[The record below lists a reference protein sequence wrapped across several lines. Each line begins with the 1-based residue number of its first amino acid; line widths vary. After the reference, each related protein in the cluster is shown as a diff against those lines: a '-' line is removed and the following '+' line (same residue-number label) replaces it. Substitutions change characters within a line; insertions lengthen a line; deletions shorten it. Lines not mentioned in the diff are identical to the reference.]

1 MLYNIPSNLGY
12 VDSDPSNVLAW
23 EANVSEENRIKFVT
37 DLAAISRGKSEANN
51 PEKRYQHLLQEAAPN
66 TMLDAGLLRKHASRP
81 LEFLKVKINYYIEI
95 CNGNKYV
102 TLYDKDRHNIIIDN
116 YPYHKWLNDIVRY
129 SYAGSEVLTYTE
141 GHNKGDTYYTE
152 YLITNMRALLNAGI
166 PYEKIPYNKE
176 GLGKYGVRAVKI
188 KAPMFVFNQLM
199 THTAFSKEAR
209 SERVTKLDPSEYWL
223 PYDFVSKLH
232 NYVDSI
238 TTKVPEP
245 DDPIANHIAKIIYY
259 INGVNANLENKTTG
273 DRLIGLYNHSED
285 IKNKVIWYMV
295 NKMSTIETQ
304 DLLHTL
310 GYQKEIYQRAM
321 LELRYKEW
329 VMVGTVEDSST
340 WEHLFLERNATDAY
354 KNWTQEETRLVVKT
368 IKEALEDARNTRLG
382 ETNIIK
388 EEDIEKLIGQFKEEY
403 ENNLELQS
411 SGKLDISDYVNDI
424 NDRKN

>member
-1 MLYNIPSNLGY
+1 MVYNIPDDLGY
-12 VDSDPSNVLAW
+12 VDSDPSTVLAW

-81 LEFLKVKINYYIEI
+81 LEFLKVKVNYYLETF
-95 CNGNKYV
+95 NGKQYV
-102 TLYDKDRHNIIIDN
+102 TLYDKDRNNIIIDN

-141 GHNKGDTYYTE
+141 GYNKGDTYYRD

-209 SERVTKLDPSEYWL
+209 SERVTKLDPSNYWL
-223 PYDFVSKLH
+223 PYDFVSKLY
-232 NYVDSI
+232 NFVDTI
-238 TTKVPEP
+238 TSNVPEP
-245 DDPIANHIAKIIYY
+245 DDPIANHIAKIIYH
-259 INGVNANLENKTTG
+259 INSIHTNLENKTTA
-273 DRLIGLYNHSED
+273 DKLMGLYNHSEK
-285 IKNKVIWYMV
+285 IGNKIVWYMV
-295 NKMSTIETQ
+295 NKMSTIESQ
-304 DLLHTL
+304 DLLRRL

-329 VMVGTVEDSST
+329 VMVGTMEDSST
-340 WEHLFLERNATDAY
+340 WEHLFLERNATDSY
-354 KNWTQEETRLVVKT
+354 KNWTQEETCLVVKT
-368 IKEALEDARNTRLG
+368 IKEAFEDVENTRLG
-382 ETNIIK
+382 ETNLLT
-388 EEDIEKLIGQFKEEY
+388 EEDVS
-403 ENNLELQS
+403 NLVLQS

>member
-1 MLYNIPSNLGY
+1 MVYNIPDDLGY
-12 VDSDPSNVLAW
+12 VDSDPSTVLAW

-66 TMLDAGLLRKHASRP
+66 TMLDAALLRKHASRP
-81 LEFLKVKINYYIEI
+81 LEFLKVKINYYLETF
-95 CNGNKYV
+95 NGKQYV
-102 TLYDKDRHNIIIDN
+102 TLYDKDRNNIIIDN
-116 YPYHKWLNDIVRY
+116 YPYHKWLNDIARY

-141 GHNKGDTYYTE
+141 GYNKGDTYYRD

-209 SERVTKLDPSEYWL
+209 SERVTKLDPNDFWL
-223 PYDFVSKLH
+223 PPDFEDKLSAYMYKKFKDER
-232 NYVDSI
+232 NSMFLGDYRSFI
-238 TTKVPEP
+238 KIEEEGYTTKIERNI
-245 DDPIANHIAKIIYY
+245 DGSYILKDIAGIRDVLTNELSQNSIRSIFKDIGYKNEIA
-259 INGVNANLENKTTG
+259 
-273 DRLIGLYNHSED
+273 
-285 IKNKVIWYMV
+285 
-295 NKMSTIETQ
+295 
-304 DLLHTL
+304 
-310 GYQKEIYQRAM
+310 QRAM

-329 VMVGTVEDSST
+329 VMVGTIEDSST
-340 WEHLFLERNATDAY
+340 WEHLFLERNATDVY
-354 KNWTQEETRLVVKT
+354 DNWTQEETRLVVKT
-368 IKEALEDARNTRLG
+368 IKDAFEDVKNTRLG
-382 ETNIIK
+382 ETNIVT
-388 EEDIEKLIGQFKEEY
+388 EEDVS
-403 ENNLELQS
+403 NLVLQS